1 MRFIFK
7 SFIFILIFFIL
18 SETTSFIYYKYLSND
33 QNNLKN
39 YKKKKEGNLNYFFSR
54 EIGLVLPKPGI
65 NIIHYTG
72 EFVDNFRT
80 KDILFKGIGFF
91 DDGIDN
97 KKIKAVAIG
106 DSFTR
111 GVGSIDNIENGW
123 VEIVEKKSPNTDI
136 INLGNLGIGIIDQVY
151 GYNKIKKFINHD
163 LVIYNFFSGGDY
175 LDNLDDKNYNEFLNK
190 NMNTFSDKK
199 IQEIVNDLQIRHGY
213 KFYLEYLSET
223 KKPFYSIYFFLKI
236 IDKLI
241 IAGYLPGK
249 KFKYNIPLE
258 ELRTYA
264 VEDNI
269 NDLLKYNKIK
279 INCKY
284 KYCFREDSLLENI
297 NYRDIIINHSA
308 KKINEL
314 YKNVTDEN
322 KEFLLIIHPSS
333 RNLYPNITSV
343 NYNDIDQELTN
354 KLDKRIKNIN
364 LIDLIL
370 KSHNDLKKKDLK
382 IYYKYDG
389 HLTPEGYKIISNFI
403 VKKIN

>member
-1 MRFIFK
+1 MKFIFK
-7 SFIFILIFFIL
+7 SFIFILIFFIS
-18 SETTSFIYYKYLSND
+18 SETASFVYYKHLSND
-33 QNNLKN
+33 ENNLKN
-39 YKKKKEGNLNYFFSR
+39 YKKKREGNLNYFFSR
-54 EIGLVLPKPGI
+54 EIGLVFPKPGI
-65 NIIHYTG
+65 NIVHYTS
-72 EFVDNFRT
+72 EFVDNFKT

-123 VEIVEKKSPNTDI
+123 VEIVERKLPNTDI
-136 INLGNLGIGIIDQVY
+136 INLGNLGKGIIDQVY

-213 KFYLEYLSET
+213 KFYLEYLIET

-241 IAGYLPGK
+241 IEGYLPQK
-249 KFKYNIPLE
+249 NFKYNIPLE

-269 NDLLKYNKIK
+269 TNLLKYNQTKK
-279 INCKY
+279 NCKY
-284 KYCFREDSLLENI
+284 EYCFREDSLLENI
-297 NYRDIIINHSA
+297 NYRDIIINHSV

-314 YKNVTDEN
+314 YKNIANEK

-333 RNLYPNITSV
+333 RNLYPNVTSV
-343 NYNDIDQELTN
+343 NYNDIDQELIN
-354 KLDKRIKNIN
+354 KLNKRIKIIN
-364 LIDLIL
+364 LIDIIS
-370 KSHNDLKKKDLK
+370 KNHNDLKTKDLK
-382 IYYKYDG
+382 IFYKYDG
-389 HLTPEGYKIISNFI
+389 HLTPEGYKIIADFI
-403 VKKIN
+403 AKKIN